1 MLCNSWRG
9 DAVMAA
15 KTIGA
20 KLSEHEAVCAE
31 RYAQIN
37 GRLKRIEI
45 IMIKAAGSLIVA
57 MLGVIITM
65 LVK

>member
-1 MLCNSWRG
+1 
-9 DAVMAA
+9 MAA
-15 KTIGA
+15 KTVGA